1 MINLLLLVLKIV
13 KKFFWLVG
21 QGGYGIQ
28 TAPALAEIS
37 ANLILK
43 KKNNFFLNNS
53 TMYNISIERIRKENT
68 LMIIMIRF

>member
-13 KKFFWLVG
+13 KENFFWLVG

-28 TAPALAEIS
+28 TAPAALAEIS
-37 ANLILK
+37 ANLILN

-53 TMYNISIERIRKENT
+53 TMYNISIERIRNEI
-68 LMIIMIRF
+68 L